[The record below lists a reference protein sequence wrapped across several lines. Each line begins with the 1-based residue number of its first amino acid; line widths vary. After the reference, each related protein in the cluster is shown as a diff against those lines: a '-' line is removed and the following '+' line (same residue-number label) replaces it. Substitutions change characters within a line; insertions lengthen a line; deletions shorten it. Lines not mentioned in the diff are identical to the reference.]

1 MTSPNAGLIR
11 DSYRRE
17 DSEPRSRLV
26 GMKPRRHSMLD
37 LHPAAFIG
45 SLVGGD
51 PQEASPVD
59 AEPDTTVPEPPV
71 LGRFS
76 ARLRRRR
83 ERAAYWARA
92 QSGRLQIS

>member
-1 MTSPNAGLIR
+1 
-11 DSYRRE
+11 
-17 DSEPRSRLV
+17 
-26 GMKPRRHSMLD
+26 MLD

-59 AEPDTTVPEPPV
+59 AEPETTVPEPRPFER
-71 LGRFS
+71 LA

-83 ERAAYWARA
+83 ERAASWARA
-92 QSGRLQIS
+92 QSGRLPIS